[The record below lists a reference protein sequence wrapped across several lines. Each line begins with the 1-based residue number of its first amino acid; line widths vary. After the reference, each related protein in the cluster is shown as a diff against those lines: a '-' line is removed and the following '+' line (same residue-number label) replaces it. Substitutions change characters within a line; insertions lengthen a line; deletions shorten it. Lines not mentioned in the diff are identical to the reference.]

1 VKNKTYFWDSRK
13 MSDMKNFLLTSI
25 IAGSLLVLIGC
36 GVTGKYHTN
45 STRTSYA
52 VNEAPLK
59 LKVFGKARWTHYDM
73 TTSTAYMYYEDVK
86 YKKKDDTL
94 YLRRR
99 AIYGDSTIQ
108 RKEYIPAYI
117 IKGDTLES
125 IDWNLRY
132 VKTK

>member
-1 VKNKTYFWDSRK
+1 
-13 MSDMKNFLLTSI
+13 MSVMKNLLVLSI
-25 IAGSLLVLIGC
+25 IAGSLLVLVGC
-36 GVTGKYHTN
+36 GVSGKYHTN
-45 STRTSYA
+45 STRSSYA

-59 LKVFGKARWTHYDM
+59 LKPFGKARWTHYDM
-73 TTSTAYMYYEDVK
+73 TTSTAYKYYEDVK

-108 RKEYIPAYI
+108 MKEFVPAYL

-125 IDWNLRY
+125 IDWNLKY
-132 VKTK
+132 VKAK